1 MPQPDVSSL
10 IRLQYFAGQKAEDS
24 CPPTQ
29 AHGAPANRMEIG
41 HRPLVLHFVFNN
53 AARTCGWGKG
63 GFTPQMCACL
73 STDQVLAPQEI
84 PAVI

>member
-10 IRLQYFAGQKAEDS
+10 IRLQYFAGHKAEDS

-41 HRPLVLHFVFNN
+41 HRPLVLHFVF
-53 AARTCGWGKG
+53 TMLPEHVDGGKG
-63 GFTPQMCACL
+63 
-73 STDQVLAPQEI
+73 VLPPKCVRAYLQI
-84 PAVI
+84 KY